1 MHPICQQIRTSGV
14 EFDAVKQMA
23 SFNNLNSVLSKLG
36 DALGTIAS
44 KDDGTVRQLIN
55 QVVADLQNGRLDTIE
70 EILSSLQPAPKM
82 PDPTTAKFVG
92 LTADSRLAFFNPD
105 DLSNVATVSVMGLQ
119 PDETLLGVD
128 FRPNTGEL
136 FALGSSNRLYTIDP
150 STGEATQVGSEPFAI
165 ALEGEN
171 FGFDFNPT
179 VDRIRV
185 VSDAGQNLRL
195 NPDTGAVVDADPMM
209 EGIQPDGDLNG
220 DTDSIVATAY
230 TNSFTG
236 TTTTTQ
242 YGIDAL
248 TNQLFIQAPPNDGTQ
263 TVVGDL
269 GFDFEAGA
277 GFDILFMEEMNLGFA
292 TSGSSLFS
300 IDLETGAATLVG
312 EVKDG
317 DHPLELV
324 GFAGRSPIVKPDPET
339 AEFIGL
345 SDAND
350 LVFFN
355 SNALNNVTQVEVT
368 GLQPDETL
376 LGIDIRPE
384 TGELFALGHDRIYT
398 IDRLTGVATQVGMD
412 RFAVPLNGENFG
424 FDFNPT
430 VDRIRVVSDAGQNL
444 RLNPDTGAVV
454 DSDTLTGGIQPDG
467 NLNGDTDSIVATAYT
482 NSFAGTTMT
491 TQYGIDA
498 LTDRLFIQ
506 APPNEGTQNL
516 VGDLGFDFD
525 AGAGFDI
532 VFREGMNLGFA
543 TSNSSLFSIDLNSG
557 SATLIGEVRDGATPI
572 HLTGFTAAM

>member
-1 MHPICQQIRTSGV
+1 
-14 EFDAVKQMA
+14 MA
-23 SFNNLNSVLSKLG
+23 SFNNLNSVLSQLG
-36 DALGTIAS
+36 DALNTIAAQ
-44 KDDGTVRQLIN
+44 DDATLRQRIN
-55 QVVADLQNGRLDTIE
+55 QVVSDLQAGRLDAIDK
-70 EILSSLQPAPKM
+70 ILSSLQPTPKA

-92 LTADSRLAFFNPD
+92 LTADNRLAFFNPD
-105 DLSNVATVSVMGLQ
+105 DLSNTTTVCIMGLQ
-119 PDETLLGVD
+119 PGETLLGVD

-150 STGEATQVGSEPFAI
+150 ETGTATSVGTEPFAI
-165 ALEGEN
+165 ALEGTN

-195 NPDTGAVVDADPMM
+195 NPDTGAVVDADPTM
-209 EGIQPDGDLNG
+209 EGIQPDGALNG
-220 DTDSIVATAY
+220 DTDSIIATAY

-236 TTTTTQ
+236 TTATTQ
-242 YGIDAL
+242 YGIDAV

-263 TVVGDL
+263 TIVGDL
-269 GFDFEAGA
+269 GVDFDAGA
-277 GFDILFMEEMNLGFA
+277 GFDILFLEDQNLGFA

-312 EVKDG
+312 EVKAG
-317 DHPLELV
+317 GQSLELV

-345 SDAND
+345 SDANA

-368 GLQPDETL
+368 GLQPHETL

-384 TGELFALGHDRIYT
+384 TGELFALGNDRLYT
-398 IDRLTGVATQVGMD
+398 IDRLTGVATQVGMES
-412 RFAVPLNGENFG
+412 FAAPLAGTNFG

-430 VDRIRVVSDAGQNL
+430 VDRIRVVNDAGQNL
-444 RLNPDTGAVV
+444 RLNPDTGAIV
-454 DSDTLTGGIQPDG
+454 DADPLTGGIQFDG
-467 NLNGDTDSIVATAYT
+467 NLNGDTDSIIATAYT
-482 NSFAGTTMT
+482 NSFAGSTMT

-498 LTDRLFIQ
+498 LTNRLFIQ
-506 APPNEGTQNL
+506 APPNDGTQNF
-516 VGDLGFDFD
+516 VGELGFDFD

-543 TSNSSLFSIDLNSG
+543 TSNSSLFSIDLDSG
-557 SATLIGEVRDGATPI
+557 AATLIGEVRDGATSI
-572 HLTGFTAAM
+572 NLAGFTAAM